1 MPFVRIHLPKG
12 SLPEIKRH
20 VSVSVHRALVETF
33 KVPEDDR
40 FQVINEHGPDDLVCT
55 PAYLGIAHSPQV
67 VFVQITCSEGRS
79 VQAKKDL
86 FQRMAELI
94 AANGA
99 FAIADVIIN
108 LVEVK
113 KENWSF
119 GHGMAQYAQL
129 MPLSTAQ

>member
-1 MPFVRIHLPKG
+1 MPLVRIHLPQG
-12 SLPEIKRH
+12 SSPEIKRH
-20 VSVSVHRALVETF
+20 VSDAIHRALVETF

-40 FQVINEHGPDDLVCT
+40 FQVISEHGPDDLACT
-55 PAYLGIAHSPQV
+55 PAYLGIVHSAQV

-94 AANGA
+94 ATNGT
-99 FAIADVIIN
+99 FAAADVIIN

-119 GHGMAQYAQL
+119 GNGIAQYA
-129 MPLSTAQ
+129 

>member
-1 MPFVRIHLPKG
+1 MPLVRIHLPRG
-12 SLPEIKRH
+12 SSAEIKRH
-20 VSVSVHRALVETF
+20 VSDAIHRALIEAF

-40 FQVINEHGPDDLVCT
+40 FQAISEHGPDDLVCT
-55 PAYLGIAHSPQV
+55 PAYLDIAHSAQV

-94 AANGA
+94 ATNGT
-99 FAIADVIIN
+99 FATADVIIN

-119 GHGMAQYAQL
+119 GNGIAQYA
-129 MPLSTAQ
+129 